1 MNSMKILSNK
11 PDKNQEITVSQ
22 IISEAFADDPV
33 MNAIFKDADEIHHF
47 MFYITKYLSIY
58 GEIHYSD
65 DFSGAALW
73 VPPHSKF
80 LTLGL
85 ILRNKSLLYDFLK
98 LLPHISIP
106 SLIRLISASSYLDR
120 KHPPKDHY
128 YLFAIGVAKEKRR
141 KGIGG
146 DLLNYAFSKFGA
158 QSAYYL
164 ENSNIANMTFY
175 EKLGFSLD
183 STGEFRNAKIYFMT
197 KNISLKV

>member
-1 MNSMKILSNK
+1 MEIISNK
-11 PDKNQEITVSQ
+11 LDKEEEIKVSQ
-22 IISEAFADDPV
+22 IISEAFVDDPV
-33 MNAIFKDADEIHHF
+33 MNAIFKDANEIHHF
-47 MFYITKYLSIY
+47 MYYITKYLNIY

-85 ILRNKSLLYDFLK
+85 ILRNKSLLYDFVK
-98 LLPHISIP
+98 LLPHISIS

-120 KHPPKDHY
+120 KHPSKDHY

-146 DLLNYAFSKFGA
+146 NLLNYAFSKFGA

-175 EKLGFSLD
+175 ERLGFSLD

-197 KNISLKV
+197 KNIL